1 MWEDPIVA
9 EVRKVR
15 QAHAAKFNYD
25 LLAIYQDLKEQE
37 EKSGRTFVSYPSR
50 RCKSVNRVIPRQEQ
64 RIFDTKFAEAT

>member
-25 LLAIYQDLKEQE
+25 LLAIYKDLKEQE
-37 EKSGRTFVSYPSR
+37 KKSRRTFVSYPSR
-50 RCKSVNRVIPRQEQ
+50 RCKSVNRVTPRQEQ
-64 RIFDTKFAEAT
+64 RRFGTKFVEAT